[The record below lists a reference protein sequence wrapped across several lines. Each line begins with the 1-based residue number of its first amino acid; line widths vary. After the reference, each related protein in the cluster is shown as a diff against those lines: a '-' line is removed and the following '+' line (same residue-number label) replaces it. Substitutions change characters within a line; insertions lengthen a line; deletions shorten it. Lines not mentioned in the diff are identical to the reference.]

1 MNEQIEKLIDGLE
14 PDAFMT
20 YKSYLYHANDP
31 KVLEHSDP
39 EPLYTRQELEKFAK
53 LIIRESVKALW
64 TEDCHVSDLA
74 IIDFNEKK
82 RKIYDHMGVTE

>member
-1 MNEQIEKLIDGLE
+1 MNEQIDKIYG
-14 PDAFMT
+14 AACI
-20 YKSYLYHANDP
+20 LYGN
-31 KVLEHSDP
+31 LSER
-39 EPLYTRQELEKFAK
+39 EFCEKFAE

-82 RKIYDHMGVTE
+82 RKIYEHMGVTEWLAQKLQEILPILM

>member
-1 MNEQIEKLIDGLE
+1 MNEQIEKIYGEACIAAGNLDE
-14 PDAFMT
+14 RDFC
-20 YKSYLYHANDP
+20 
-31 KVLEHSDP
+31 EH
-39 EPLYTRQELEKFAK
+39 FAK

-82 RKIYDHMGVTE
+82 RKIYEHMGVTE